1 MLLFL
6 KVIGRFLAWAP
17 EWVAKGLCYALGI
30 FAYYCLPSRRRLV
43 LSNLSHAFPGKDMR
57 TLKRIG
63 RTSCKRTM
71 EMGVFSLASPF
82 FSKARVRK
90 HFSVVADLKAL
101 ELDEKSPSRPR
112 VVLVPHFCEMEAIT
126 MLPAIWDIT
135 TPETGVIYRPF
146 KNKDLEAYVKSTRER
161 FGLKLLSRKEG
172 FLQAGEI
179 LRNHGCVAVLFD
191 QNAGH
196 HGVLSTFM
204 DRIASTSEL
213 AGLLVQKY
221 KADLLV
227 AHAKRT
233 EFWRAE
239 LHLERIP
246 CEHNKDQVTLTANRW
261 LEETL
266 REDIHASSQNQK
278 PMTRMPSNTLGSWA
292 PQSEAVLDAGGL
304 GGGSWKRKPIEGIG
318 ASRESRARGPQ
329 RQKWGAQDPREEW
342 LWMHSRWRTQD
353 EPKVRFRLQMRK
365 SILPETLAF
374 YNKEKLEPTYRLWVR
389 LPNWLGD
396 VVMALPLLR
405 ALKEARPDV
414 ELTLIGQTPV
424 LKLLEQLGIGH
435 QYVPLPKRGFGYF
448 YKFLS
453 LRKALPDTHLLFTNS
468 TRGDIEARILGA
480 PQRFGMRRPGKK
492 RPLLTHCW
500 DILASV
506 DEREVHQTRVW
517 EMYLQHFGLQ
527 ESLDLTPFNIAADEV
542 TQKQSS
548 IGIIAGT
555 ENSPEKRWPVSHWNT
570 LLDAVTENHPEAH
583 CYLFGTPRDAAITQQ
598 LAQGRNSEFIH
609 DLAGKTNLIQ
619 FAQKIAACDVVI
631 CNDTGGMHL
640 ANMLGVPVIAIYG
653 PTNPVRTGPIF
664 DTPKTILQPAGCP
677 ETGGLPIKKVTPEKV
692 LRALEAYTAK

>member
-6 KVIGRFLAWAP
+6 NAIGRFLAWAP
-17 EWVAKGLCYALGI
+17 EWVSRGLCCALGNI
-30 FAYYCLPSRRRLV
+30 AYYCLPSRRRLV
-43 LSNLSHAFPGKDMR
+43 LSNLSHAFPGENMR

-101 ELDEKSPSRPR
+101 ELDEKSSSRPR

-126 MLPAIWDIT
+126 MLPTIWDIAI
-135 TPETGVIYRPF
+135 PETGVIYRPF

-233 EFWRAE
+233 GFWRAE

-246 CEHNKDQVTLTANRW
+246 CEHDKDQVTLTANRW

-266 REDIHASSQNQK
+266 REDA
-278 PMTRMPSNTLGSWA
+278 TRIPNGAPEVWA
-292 PQSEAVLDAGGL
+292 AQSEAVLDAGAL
-304 GGGSWKRKPIEGIG
+304 GGGSWKRKPISSTG
-318 ASRESRARGPQ
+318 ASRESRAQGPL
-329 RQKWGAQDPREEW
+329 RQKWAAQTSGW
-342 LWMHSRWRTQD
+342 LWLHSRWRTQD
-353 EPKVRFRLQMRK
+353 EHQVRFRLQMRK
-365 SILPETLAF
+365 SILPETLTF

-405 ALKEARPDV
+405 ALKTGRPDV

-424 LKLLEQLGIGH
+424 LELLEQLGIGH

-448 YKFLS
+448 SKFLS
-453 LRKALPDTHLLFTNS
+453 LRKAFPDTHLLFTNS
-468 TRGDIEARILGA
+468 TRGDIEARIVGA

-500 DILASV
+500 DVPTSV

-517 EMYLQHFGLQ
+517 EMYLKHFGLQ
-527 ESLDLTPFNIAADEV
+527 EVLDLAPFNIKADEV
-542 TQKQSS
+542 IQKQSS

-570 LLDAVTENHPEAH
+570 LLDAITENHPEAH
-583 CYLFGTPRDAAITQQ
+583 CYLFGTPRDAAITRQ
-598 LAQGRNSEFIH
+598 LAQGRNTEFIH
-609 DLAGKTNLIQ
+609 DLAGKTNLIE
-619 FAQKIAACDVVI
+619 FAQKIAACNVVI

-640 ANMLGVPVIAIYG
+640 ANMLGVPVIGIYG

-664 DTPKTILQPAGCP
+664 DTPKTILQPEGCP
-677 ETGGLPIKKVTPEKV
+677 NTGGQAIDGISHQNV
-692 LRALEAYTAK
+692 LNALKDYITD